1 MKGKVLYFISNYAD
15 SQVFLLRSTEQE
27 GISEYHMDDGSRMP
41 LLGLMIL
48 VILILL
54 NGILYGFAAA
64 VRDLSENEIRKMTE
78 EGSKKAALLKKLTG
92 DPARYVNAIPWW

>member
-15 SQVFLLRSTEQE
+15 SQVFLPRSTEQE
-27 GISEYHMDDGSRMP
+27 GISEYYMDDGSRMP

-64 VRDLSENEIRKMTE
+64 VRGVK
-78 EGSKKAALLKKLTG
+78 
-92 DPARYVNAIPWW
+92 